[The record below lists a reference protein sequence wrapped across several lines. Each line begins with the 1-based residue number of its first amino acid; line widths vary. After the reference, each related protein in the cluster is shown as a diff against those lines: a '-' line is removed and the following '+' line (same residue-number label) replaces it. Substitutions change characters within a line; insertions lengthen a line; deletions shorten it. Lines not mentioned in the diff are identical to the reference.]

1 MTEHEAQGPAPASGM
16 RAEHDDRATTS
27 DDAGWP
33 RRTEAEEPGDPG
45 VSPSEDGGKVLEE
58 QADVRRAVDDDTSV
72 TELTGYEPEDE
83 DPLDPEFRAPTDD
96 GA

>member
-1 MTEHEAQGPAPASGM
+1 MTEHEAPGPAPASGM
-16 RAEHDDRATTS
+16 RAEHDDRTPTR

-33 RRTEAEEPGDPG
+33 RRTEAQEPGDDE
-45 VSPSEDGGKVLEE
+45 VASDGGTVLEDRP
-58 QADVRRAVDDDTSV
+58 DVRRAVDDDTSV
-72 TELTGYEPEDE
+72 TGLTGYEPDDE

>member
-16 RAEHDDRATTS
+16 RAEHDDRATT

-45 VSPSEDGGKVLEE
+45 VSPPEDGGTVLEE
-58 QADVRRAVDDDTSV
+58 RADVRRAVDDDTSV
-72 TELTGYEPEDE
+72 TELTGYEPEGE

>member
-1 MTEHEAQGPAPASGM
+1 M
-16 RAEHDDRATTS
+16 
-27 DDAGWP
+27 
-33 RRTEAEEPGDPG
+33 
-45 VSPSEDGGKVLEE
+45 SPSEDGGEVLEE
-58 QADVRRAVDDDTSV
+58 RADVRRAVDDDTSV

>member
-1 MTEHEAQGPAPASGM
+1 MTEPEAPGPAPASGM
-16 RAEHDDRATTS
+16 RAEHDDRTTTR

-33 RRTEAEEPGDPG
+33 RRTEAEEPGDLE
-45 VSPSEDGGKVLEE
+45 VSPPQDGGTALEDRP
-58 QADVRRAVDDDTSV
+58 DVRRAVDDDTSV
-72 TELTGYEPEDE
+72 AELTGYEPDDE